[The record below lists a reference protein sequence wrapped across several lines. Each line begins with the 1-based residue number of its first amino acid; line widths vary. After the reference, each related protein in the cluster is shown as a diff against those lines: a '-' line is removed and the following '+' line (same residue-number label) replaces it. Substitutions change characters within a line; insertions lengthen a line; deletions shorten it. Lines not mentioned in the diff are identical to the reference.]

1 MTVLTELVR
10 NIILIIL
17 LTTFLELIMPSSSMQ
32 RFVKVVMGLFVL
44 IAILNPILNVI
55 KQEQNLEAFIWQQ
68 EEWSSTQFNSVLEQS
83 EHLQKVNQDLL
94 WENYQQKLE
103 LQMNSLVNLISGVE
117 DSAVQVKLQQA
128 SERYQ
133 ESGELIKEVT
143 VTVGKQEAKERREG
157 RIKPVEI
164 VMEEIKVEKID
175 ALSRE
180 ECLIETKVVQT
191 LSQYFGLKEEQIKV
205 NFI

>member
-68 EEWSSTQFNSVLEQS
+68 EEWSPTQFNSVFEQRAR
-83 EHLQKVNQDLL
+83 LQKVNQDML
-94 WENYQQKLE
+94 WENYRQKLE
-103 LQMNSLVNLISGVE
+103 SQMQFLIQSVSGVE
-117 DSAVQVKLQQA
+117 NSAVQVKLKQSNDSSNQ
-128 SERYQ
+128 
-133 ESGELIKEVT
+133 ELIKEVT
-143 VTVGKQEAKERREG
+143 VIVNKKVKEEERRDEL
-157 RIKPVEI
+157 IKPIEI
-164 VMEEIKVEKID
+164 VMEEVKVEKID
-175 ALSRE
+175 AIGRE
-180 ECLIETKVVQT
+180 EHLIKAKIVQT
-191 LSQYFGLKEEQIKV
+191 LSQYFGLQEQQVKV

>member
-191 LSQYFGLKEEQIKV
+191 LSQYFGLQEEQVKV